1 MQLSTV
7 LWKLSCGRRSF
18 LMFISCKV
26 HLELM
31 CFLEGRAQAAAPA
44 TRMLRMLLGWVV
56 LVEPVGLLAMGCH
69 LLIKEGTNETL
80 ECLRLGPVGQVCWKK
95 TKT

>member
-7 LWKLSCGRRSF
+7 LWKDSHGRRSF
-18 LMFISCKV
+18 LMFISCKL
-26 HLELM
+26 HLELI

-44 TRMLRMLLGWVV
+44 ACMLRML

-69 LLIKEGTNETL
+69 LLIKEGTNETS
-80 ECLRLGPVGQVCWKK
+80 ECLRLGPMDQVC
-95 TKT
+95 